1 MRMMKLVLTLAIL
14 AAVPAFAQGPPPS
27 YSPDQLEQM
36 VSRVALYPDSL
47 VAQIFA
53 AATYSDQIPDAA
65 RWANEHHYLHGQT
78 LADAIQSD
86 QLPWDPSVQA
96 LLPFPSVLEM
106 MASDM
111 NWTTDLG
118 NAFLEQQQDV
128 MEAVQ
133 RERRRARDY
142 GYLRSNGQIIVSGG
156 PYITIMP
163 SNPAF
168 VVVPY
173 YDPRVVFYAPRPGIY
188 VGGAIRFGYGV
199 TLGGFFRPWGWG
211 YNRFDWDRRAVY
223 INNERWGR
231 TWVNRGEYFHPYEGI
246 HRYGPGDRA
255 PERHEVYERSDR
267 EREYEREGRRAPEE
281 HRGGDR
287 RDHGHDQGHDHGG
300 DRGGDHDHR

>member
-1 MRMMKLVLTLAIL
+1 MRIMKLVLTLAIL
-14 AAVPAFAQGPPPS
+14 AAVPALAQGPPPS
-27 YSPDQLEQM
+27 YSLDQLEQM

-78 LADAIQSD
+78 LADAIQAD

-118 NAFLEQQQDV
+118 NAFLEQQQEV

-231 TWVNRGEYFHPYEGI
+231 TWVNRGEYFHPYEGV
-246 HRYGPGDRA
+246 RRFGPGDRV
-255 PERHEVYERSDR
+255 PEHHELEQRSDR
-267 EREYEREGRRAPEE
+267 ERVAQREGRRDHEE

-287 RDHGHDQGHDHGG
+287 GDQGHDHVG
-300 DRGGDHDHR
+300 DRSGDHDHR

>member
-1 MRMMKLVLTLAIL
+1 LFNFKSHASEPLASLRTSLTFRGSHGSTFGSLIKFQPGL
-14 AAVPAFAQGPPPS
+14 QVFVAVNTAEMLCQQNDIAPAFAQGPPPS

-78 LADAIQSD
+78 LADAIQGD

-96 LLPFPSVLEM
+96 LLPFPSVLEI

-188 VGGAIRFGYGV
+188 V
-199 TLGGFFRPWGWG
+199 PK
-211 YNRFDWDRRAVY
+211 
-223 INNERWGR
+223 
-231 TWVNRGEYFHPYEGI
+231 
-246 HRYGPGDRA
+246 
-255 PERHEVYERSDR
+255 
-267 EREYEREGRRAPEE
+267 
-281 HRGGDR
+281 
-287 RDHGHDQGHDHGG
+287 Q
-300 DRGGDHDHR
+300 